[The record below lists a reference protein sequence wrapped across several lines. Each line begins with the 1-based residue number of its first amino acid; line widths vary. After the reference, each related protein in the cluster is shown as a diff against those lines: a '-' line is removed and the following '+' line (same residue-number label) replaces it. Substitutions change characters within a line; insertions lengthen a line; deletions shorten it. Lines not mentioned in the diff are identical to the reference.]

1 MEETLTWSRARLQRA
16 EEEPAAQVELAWVS
30 KKAMMRINKTAVK
43 SGRIII
49 IRKDEHSARKD
60 ETIWYCAQFVLL
72 ARGGRR
78 CALPLTLLLPVPQ
91 NRTS

>member
-49 IRKDEHSARKD
+49 IRKDEHSVRKD

-72 ARGGRR
+72 ARGEG
-78 CALPLTLLLPVPQ
+78 AAPSPLTLLLPVPQ